1 MSTGH
6 VVQLAV
12 LVLAGP
18 TGAAIGIWQH
28 RKPKRRTLAELLHRA
43 RWELERNPTITV
55 YEMVDGREVRRPT
68 DPWLRFRRSVRQ
80 IGQAFI
86 AVEVH
91 ARSFSESLQR
101 AVAAMPAASVRR
113 PEGFLRYVPPPA
125 VSDEHRLTPAPP
137 ARHPD
142 LDVFD
147 AAVAEFESR
156 MDCTHDSSSG
166 GYGPERTW
174 RCDECGEIT
183 GREPKR

>member
-1 MSTGH
+1 MQIVS
-6 VVQLAV
+6 
-12 LVLAGP
+12 LVALTLSGP

-28 RKPKRRTLAELLHRA
+28 RKPKRRTLAELHRRA
-43 RWELERNPTITV
+43 RFELERNPTITV
-55 YEMVDGREVRRPT
+55 YTMVDGREVRRPT
-68 DPWLRFRRSVRQ
+68 EPWRKFRQQMREL
-80 IGQAFI
+80 GQAFVRVKVS
-86 AVEVH
+86 VEPF
-91 ARSFSESLQR
+91 RESLQR
-101 AVAAMPAASVRR
+101 ALDAMPDPRVWPPGWGTPVTRPQGFSVAHSLSE
-113 PEGFLRYVPPPA
+113 P
-125 VSDEHRLTPAPP
+125 PP

-156 MDCTHDSSSG
+156 MDCPHDSSSG